1 MNTMPPKYQEA
12 RRVCEHGEPA
22 ALDGLVRSLA
32 DPLYLAQLDDREVY
46 EQVVTPPNLTA
57 LLECLFQ
64 RRDLSGGADRLLA
77 LAQTEPYRADEDPAA
92 VRRAALVRAAG
103 FAATATPG
111 VIAFLD
117 DAVTGYGGEFQE
129 PAVRSLARLGTPEAV
144 RVLWTRVFDPRSSVV
159 EAEVREIYWPTYTAL
174 LGEHRDKL
182 PVLDLMLQGLYPTSV
197 RNMVLRCLVEDVVR
211 TAPDPAYHYTMATL
225 NAATPGAVALATRL
239 ATWLIRNG
247 EGLGGPRDVEG
258 VARRITELL
267 DTGASVPSAT
277 DPEAVRA
284 WAIRTYETAAQRTAD
299 PQRRAEIAA
308 AVPELR
314 R

>member
-1 MNTMPPKYQEA
+1 MNTIQPKYQEA
-12 RRVCEHGEPA
+12 LRRCEQGEPA
-22 ALDGLVRSLA
+22 TLDGLVRDLA
-32 DPLYLAQLDDREVY
+32 DPLFLAQVDDRDVY

-64 RRDLSGGADRLLA
+64 RRDLPGGPDRVLA
-77 LAQTEPYRADEDPAA
+77 LAQTPAYRAEEDPSA

-103 FAATATPG
+103 FAATATPAL
-111 VIAFLD
+111 IAFLD
-117 DAVTGYGGEFQE
+117 EAVTGYGGEFQE

-144 RVLWTRVFDPRSSVV
+144 RVLWTRVFDPRSSII

-174 LGEHRDKL
+174 LGEHRDKA
-182 PVLDLMLQGLYPTSV
+182 PVLDLMLRALYPTSV

-211 TAPDPAYHYTMATL
+211 TAPDPAYHYTMAPL
-225 NAATPGAVALATRL
+225 NAATPGAVTLATRL
-239 ATWLIRNG
+239 ATWLILNG
-247 EGLGGPRDVEG
+247 GSLGSPRDVEG
-258 VARRITELL
+258 VARRITDLL
-267 DTGASVPSAT
+267 DTGASVPAAT

-284 WAIRTYETAAQRTAD
+284 WAIRAYELAAQRSPD